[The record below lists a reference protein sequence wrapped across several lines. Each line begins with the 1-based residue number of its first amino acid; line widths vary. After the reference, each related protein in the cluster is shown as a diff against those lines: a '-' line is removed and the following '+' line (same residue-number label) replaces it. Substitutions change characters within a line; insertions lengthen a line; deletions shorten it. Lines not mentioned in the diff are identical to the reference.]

1 VLLIIKP
8 VFTGFIINQKEIA
21 MKWNSC
27 LKSVL
32 LLLCLSLPLS
42 VFAEPVVNIN
52 TAAADQLVEVLQG
65 VGPAKAKAIIDYREA
80 NGPFI
85 TVDELANVKGI
96 GSATVAKHLQSI
108 MVDDP
113 Q

>member
-1 VLLIIKP
+1 
-8 VFTGFIINQKEIA
+8 

-96 GSATVAKHLQSI
+96 GSATVAKNLQSI

>member
-1 VLLIIKP
+1 
-8 VFTGFIINQKEIA
+8 

-27 LKSVL
+27 LKSIL
-32 LLLCLSLPLS
+32 LLLCLSFPLGA
-42 VFAEPVVNIN
+42 FAEPMVNIN
-52 TAAADQLVEVLQG
+52 TATADQLVEVLQG

-80 NGPFI
+80 SGPFK

-96 GSATVAKHLQSI
+96 GSATVAKNLQSI
-108 MVDDP
+108 MVDEP

>member
-1 VLLIIKP
+1 
-8 VFTGFIINQKEIA
+8 

-27 LKSVL
+27 LKSIVL
-32 LLLCLSLPLS
+32 CLCLSLPLGVS
-42 VFAEPVVNIN
+42 AEPMLNIN
-52 TAAADQLVEVLQG
+52 TATADQLAEVLQG

-80 NGPFI
+80 NGPFK

-96 GSATVAKHLQSI
+96 GSSTVAKNLQSI
-108 MVDDP
+108 MVDEP